1 MNKVFRK
8 KLSIGVML
16 LLSIMLI
23 LSACTSTASKTEN
36 TTDTSSNVAGAN
48 NTTGDEADTSTSE
61 LKVTTF
67 NPGEKSIFGVSSNL
81 IEGPTEVVLVDAQ
94 FQKNDAEQ
102 LVKMIKDT
110 GKKLTTVFISHK
122 DPDYYFGLSVIREA
136 FPDVKIVATPGTVEG
151 IKETIQVKNDYWNP
165 ILKENAPTAQI
176 VPDVF
181 DGKQFTVDG
190 QAVDIIG
197 LDGSDPSHTFLW
209 IPSIKTVLGGVP
221 VYENVHVW
229 MADNQTP
236 ESRNEWR
243 ELLDEIT
250 ALNPERVIPGHYVG
264 TSAGDLSSVTFT
276 RDYIAKFEAEA
287 EKAKDSKELIATMEK
302 AYPDFTNTGDL
313 ETSAQVIKGEISWP

>member
-1 MNKVFRK
+1 MFRK
-8 KLSIGVML
+8 KSSIGVML

-36 TTDTSSNVAGAN
+36 TTDTSSNAAGAN
-48 NTTGDEADTSTSE
+48 NTTGNEADTSTAE

-136 FPDVKIVATPGTVEG
+136 FPDVKIIATPGTVEG

-181 DGKQFTVDG
+181 DGKQFSVDG

-229 MADNQTP
+229 IADNQTP
-236 ESRNEWR
+236 ESRDEWR

-287 EKAKDSKELIATMEK
+287 EKAKDSKELVAAMEK